1 MGNLLLINTVEKEI
15 NFGANI
21 PNLTKND
28 LSELNF
34 TEKSLLHINTDGG
47 RFYSEFNYTE
57 IF

>member
-1 MGNLLLINTVEKEI
+1 M
-15 NFGANI
+15 GANI

-28 LSELNF
+28 LTEFNF
-34 TEKSLLHINTDGG
+34 TEQSLLYIITGGG